1 MTELEY
7 SNSVTK
13 YENRVFAFIF
23 SKTKDEELAKD
34 VTQDAFMKLWINK
47 ATVKIESTKSWLFTT
62 AYNHM
67 INLLKFNNRFVDNT
81 ILEEKES
88 VVDVLDTFDVK
99 EIVMREL
106 KKLNQQEQ
114 RLIILRDVH
123 NFTYNEI
130 GERMGL
136 TETQVKV
143 YLFRARKK
151 IKDKLKGLV
160 Q

>member
-7 SNSVTK
+7 SNSVIK

-34 VTQDAFMKLWINK
+34 VTQDTFMKLWINK

-114 RLIILRDVH
+114 RLIVLRDVH